1 MYSIKFSDI
10 LFPGKTIFDC
20 MDYDLKGDSLSI
32 AQYCIMVGST
42 RDSKAS
48 DNRQRIDFA
57 KCC

>member
-32 AQYCIMVGST
+32 AQYCIMVAH
-42 RDSKAS
+42 DSKAS
-48 DNRQRIDFA
+48 DNRQRIDF
-57 KCC
+57 C